1 MSLQR
6 TAAVYRFPPTRR
18 SATKLRRSFG
28 RFLVA
33 HTAVSTKVMN
43 NHLTIG
49 KLNKFP
55 RERAVP
61 RSEKPAVRSL
71 VVRVVVLGRTTCWQ
85 LRPSEI
91 QLAAEFA
98 CTPLDIAVA
107 LHSGAILVAVAV
119 HLVVLTREIFGI
131 VVCTYGLANRHV

>member
-1 MSLQR
+1 M
-6 TAAVYRFPPTRR
+6 
-18 SATKLRRSFG
+18 
-28 RFLVA
+28 A
-33 HTAVSTKVMN
+33 H

-85 LRPSEI
+85 LRTSKI
-91 QLAAEFA
+91 QLAIEFA

-107 LHSGAILVAVAV
+107 LHRGAVLVAVAV
-119 HLVVLTREIFGI
+119 RLIITTCEIFGI
-131 VVCTYGLANRHV
+131 KVCTYSLTKHQMSMFIEI